1 MIVLYYYL
9 FINKG
14 ILKSIR
20 ESILY
25 SKNVWKVLV
34 NIIYC
39 SISLIVILFS
49 YSWVLFYLN
58 NWTAMSL
65 VSSGVIENEVILILL
80 KHVLLIFFI
89 DAVGLLIIFLLGIA
103 FLLLLIM
110 ERCYYELFGKEQQIE
125 KRLKHIHKS
134 LTK

>member
-1 MIVLYYYL
+1 
-9 FINKG
+9 
-14 ILKSIR
+14 
-20 ESILY
+20 
-25 SKNVWKVLV
+25 
-34 NIIYC
+34 
-39 SISLIVILFS
+39 
-49 YSWVLFYLN
+49 
-58 NWTAMSL
+58 MSL

>member
-110 ERCYYELFGKEQQIE
+110 ERCYYELFG
-125 KRLKHIHKS
+125 
-134 LTK
+134 